1 MAKSDVLIRMKADTQ
16 NYDAN
21 IAKARRQLDQFK
33 KDNLSMG
40 GVLKQLSGSLVG
52 AAAGFASITA
62 AVGAATAAIS
72 SNIETAKNFEKS
84 MSQLSSLTGKVG
96 EDLNKLKEY
105 AIDLGGSTT
114 LTASQVADAFKM
126 IGSQQPQL
134 LASSEALKA
143 VTKNAI
149 TLSEAAG
156 IDLATAAQTLSTSI
170 NQMGGDSN
178 NAERYINVLAAAS
191 QKGAGDIA
199 WLGEAIT
206 KSATAAKAVGTDYE
220 ELVANLEQLAK
231 AGFDASTAGTA
242 LRSIIMNLEKQA
254 NNEFK
259 PSIVGLTKAF
269 ENLGKANLSIT
280 KYQEIAGKLFASQ
293 AMALANAAGEAKK
306 MKDEI
311 TGTNIAEEQAKTNT
325 DNLDGS
331 LKSLSSA
338 WEALNLHINSSNGLL
353 KSAVDW
359 LKDVVKWADQAFTA
373 AGRAQ
378 KKLAELQGGGNGKQ
392 TTVDKQLST
401 LRGSQYKNA
410 NFNAQVSRYNRQ
422 IAGIESQLSE
432 ARYNLKNTPGT
443 SQAYLG
449 IINDLEAEL
458 SAVKSMRDEYK
469 SRAKEILNPTKGTG
483 DNKTPQPQ
491 GTDPKK
497 TKTELDELQKVQA
510 KISALTKEAYTA
522 DESRQ
527 EQIRKEI
534 AGLQEQEKKLIS
546 IKELVTGTVK
556 GPDLDKLFPDMSAQN
571 YNTGYAG
578 SVKSKVDA
586 ATVDMAMGPLN
597 LDSVNAYIATMKSAL
612 KDADLGSDLYNSLT
626 EKLNDA
632 STMTAVL
639 QQAIA
644 SGVQGVDLTSAADE
658 MKRKLLE
665 GDITDEAWQEF
676 IDKLNEKIEN
686 EDLKLVFDVDSKSI
700 ETVAKQQQKDAKAMA
715 KDWQAAGTAIQAV
728 GNAMQQI
735 EDPAAKVLGTIAQAV
750 ATMALS
756 YAQAAASPAVT
767 STGWGWI
774 AFAATG
780 VATMLSSIAAIKNA
794 TSGGFANGGIVP
806 GNSFSGDNLR
816 TSDYGINSGELILNK
831 AQQNNLAMALEDRG
845 GVGESQPYI
854 LGEQI
859 YLGLQAY
866 LMRSGMGE
874 IVTSNNR

>member
-1 MAKSDVLIRMKADTQ
+1 MAKSEVLVRMKADTQ

-149 TLSEAAG
+149 TLAEAAG

-254 NNEFK
+254 NQDFK

-422 IAGIESQLSE
+422 IAGIESQLSK

-497 TKTELDELQKVQA
+497 PKAKAEQTELQQNQKKINDLTQEYVKLGDESTEAARKRQEEIQKEIKLLEQRNGLLGLRAEQA
-510 KISALTKEAYTA
+510 QGRLLPQTIDLNTNGVAKGSGLFDKETQSALSMPAHLSDKAMKAVEKNIQKQT
-522 DESRQ
+522 D
-527 EQIRKEI
+527 
-534 AGLQEQEKKLIS
+534 LQV
-546 IKELVTGTVK
+546 KELKEKDKEDKSLATGV
-556 GPDLDKLFPDMSAQN
+556 GNLAGGMSSVVGGLEQLGIEIPDGFKSALSAMQVISSIL
-571 YNTGYAG
+571 TGI
-578 SVKSKVDA
+578 A
-586 ATVDMAMGPLN
+586 ATVLA
-597 LDSVNAYIATMKSAL
+597 I
-612 KDADLGSDLYNSLT
+612 
-626 EKLNDA
+626 E
-632 STMTAVL
+632 
-639 QQAIA
+639 AIA
-644 SGVQGVDLTSAADE
+644 GAD
-658 MKRKLLE
+658 
-665 GDITDEAWQEF
+665 
-676 IDKLNEKIEN
+676 
-686 EDLKLVFDVDSKSI
+686 
-700 ETVAKQQQKDAKAMA
+700 
-715 KDWQAAGTAIQAV
+715 AI
-728 GNAMQQI
+728 I
-735 EDPAAKVLGTIAQAV
+735 P
-750 ATMALS
+750 
-756 YAQAAASPAVT
+756 
-767 STGWGWI
+767 
-774 AFAATG
+774 
-780 VATMLSSIAAIKNA
+780 
-794 TSGGFANGGIVP
+794 FANGGVVRAAGGWNGFVP
-806 GNSFSGDNLR
+806 GNNFSGDTVPALL
-816 TSDYGINSGELILNK
+816 NSGELVLNR
-831 AQQNNLAMALEDRG
+831 AQQGVLAASLD
-845 GVGESQPYI
+845 GVGMQNLNLSASI
-854 LGEQI
+854 SGEQI
-859 YLGLQAY
+859 RLVLNNNG
-866 LMRSGMGE
+866 RRTGRGE
-874 IVTSNNR
+874 YVQTNFR